1 MDSADVTL
9 DDVDLCAKH
18 GLLALSNVALV
29 SLIRADRKRK
39 VEKNLK
45 NESNSS
51 PARCELIRAGIG
63 GVR

>member
-1 MDSADVTL
+1 
-9 DDVDLCAKH
+9 
-18 GLLALSNVALV
+18 VALV